1 MFLLFF
7 FLNKRQ
13 KKNSSNFQ
21 GFAVFFWNKE
31 LLFLYF
37 YKTADQFVFSCL
49 KQKHFNKKKHQQYL
63 HLTFLLAFPK
73 CNKKNVLFCLT
84 WNEKKRT
91 QKAKNNAF
99 GQRVRKRRQRF
110 KSLSSWACWQETKIF
125 FSHVFILL
133 FSLRYLFWSKNKIAK
148 KKKLR
153 CCWKC
158 C

>member
-7 FLNKRQ
+7 FLSKRQ

-21 GFAVFFWNKE
+21 WFAVFFWNKE

-37 YKTADQFVFSCL
+37 YKTADQFVCSCL

-73 CNKKNVLFCLT
+73 CKKKTFSFVWLET
-84 WNEKKRT
+84 KKRT

-110 KSLSSWACWQETKIF
+110 KSLSSRACWQEKKVFF
-125 FSHVFILL
+125 FSRVHSFF
-133 FSLRYLFWSKNKIAK
+133 FSEISFLKQKQDCRK
-148 KKKLR
+148 KEA
-153 CCWKC
+153 
-158 C
+158 